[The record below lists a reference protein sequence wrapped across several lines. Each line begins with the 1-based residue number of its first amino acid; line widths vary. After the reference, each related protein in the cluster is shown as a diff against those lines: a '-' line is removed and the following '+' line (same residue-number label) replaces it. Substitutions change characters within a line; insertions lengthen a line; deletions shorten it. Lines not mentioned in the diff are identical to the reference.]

1 MDGNEFFTPLPLPS
15 PDYEPQLHSNK
26 KRAIRKPKA
35 TVCPVSDLEDVLNV
49 SQATSTRFFSQMF
62 EEIIDDSHSHTPK
75 KSLSFEQHK
84 SDLKKNSDAPKD
96 RECLV
101 RDRQFSSEISTALQ
115 TKNRRA
121 AADEGHNPGSVPISC
136 ANPASVEHNA
146 CKKRKLQGSSLSS
159 SEAAH
164 NPVAC
169 SPSTEC
175 SAAGQQKDQDSRLE

>member
-75 KSLSFEQHK
+75 NSLSFEQHK
-84 SDLKKNSDAPKD
+84 SYLKKNSDQHED
-96 RECLV
+96 RAFLV
-101 RDRQFSSEISTALQ
+101 RDQLSPEIGISRALQ
-115 TKNRRA
+115 AKTRT
-121 AADEGHNPGSVPISC
+121 ADEGENSGSVPISF
-136 ANPASVEHNA
+136 ANPASVDFHTY
-146 CKKRKLQGSSLSS
+146 KRRMQGSSRSAS
-159 SEAAH
+159 SEAAQ
-164 NPVAC
+164 NPAAC
-169 SPSTEC
+169 SQSTEC
-175 SAAGQQKDQDSRLE
+175 SAADQPKDRDARLE